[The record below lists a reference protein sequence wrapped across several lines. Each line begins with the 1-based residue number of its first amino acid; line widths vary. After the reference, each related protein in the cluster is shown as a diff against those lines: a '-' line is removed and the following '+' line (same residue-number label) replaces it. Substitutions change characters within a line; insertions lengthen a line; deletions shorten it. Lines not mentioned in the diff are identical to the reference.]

1 MLKVSLNDEIGE
13 LTIIENDDGVW
24 RCETVNCGWS
34 HTICGYGERAF
45 IITTQSLQNGE
56 TSVVVLLS
64 SVDDYIKIEKRVC
77 KWEEVSNTINEMIE
91 CLWRNRKC

>member
-1 MLKVSLNDEIGE
+1 MLKISLNDHTGE

-64 SVDDYIKIEKRVC
+64 RVDSCIKIEKRKC
-77 KWEEVSNTINEMIE
+77 KWEGVSNTINSMIE
-91 CLWRNRKC
+91 YLWTID